1 LIYALKNFFDT
12 SYNVLKY
19 KSSLMNK
26 KKTNIIIKKYFYFF
40 SNKDSYNLSLIFTK
54 NITLKDWTS
63 SIKGKKNVLN
73 FNKKIFNKFKN
84 IKIKLNLIFYNEK
97 KNVYSCK
104 ITIFLDK
111 VKLNV
116 IDLIYLDKNYKI
128 KKIEAYKI

>member
-1 LIYALKNFFDT
+1 
-12 SYNVLKY
+12 
-19 KSSLMNK
+19 MNK